1 MNILLT
7 GGYGFLGQHLYERLK
22 EKNGV
27 LRFRSG
33 EYDLRSAEETV
44 LAFRGCPE
52 IVVHLASTVGGIGA
66 NQQSPAT
73 FFYDNMLMGL
83 NVIHHSFLTEVK
95 KLVMIGTV
103 CSYPKF
109 GVIPFREEEI
119 WEGYPEETNAPY
131 GVAKRALMVM
141 LRAYY
146 EQYGLRGFTI
156 IPTNLYGPGDSF
168 DDARSHVVPALIKKF
183 VDAVETRSEEVVVWG
198 DGFATREFLYVKDA
212 AQVISMLVDKYDGTD
227 PINIGSGYEV
237 QIQELSRTI
246 AKLTGFEGR
255 ITFDTG
261 RPSGQPRRRVSTERL
276 EKVIGS
282 WKVTSL
288 SGGLEQTIAWY
299 KEQVHGRDNNDS
311 QRPEASNEAVLEG
324 VV

>member
-288 SGGLEQTIAWY
+288 AGGLEQTIAWY